1 MTTYQ
6 GQETSLVALL
16 LKEGLITLEQGEQ
29 VEDMAYG
36 TGLHVGEVLVR
47 EGYITEKEI
56 ARFLTIQFQ
65 KPFVRVSH
73 YDIEDEVLE
82 LLPPTLYF
90 EHKFLPMDK
99 FDDILLVASAGIL
112 SDEVIEQI
120 YTLTRCDVEVYISLF
135 SEIEQKFSSVYSD
148 DVINES
154 LGAQQARAREPGSR
168 TPTGRE
174 AELPPE
180 VANFFDSVASQA
192 FNSQSAESPA
202 MVSSPEMSGVLP
214 PDVLNF
220 FDTCESASLS
230 IDTQSVGAVPARGR
244 AAKSPDA
251 TSELPPDVMNFF
263 DTCET
268 RPEDTGSARAEA
280 SQANTGPLP
289 SDIVEFFDTASGKVQ
304 KKPKSQP
311 AGKTPREDDVSAGL
325 PSDVLD
331 FFDTA
336 GSGQQPAVGEV
347 TKGESIPDD
356 VAGFFD
362 TASGK
367 VSRDKKSR
375 TGKQPSL
382 GTASMPADVINFFDS
397 AEVDVE
403 EAAGREARSAE
414 LPADVL
420 NFFDTNTQATPSEI
434 KKRKKK
440 PKAPKSSKVRKKGKK
455 SSSKKSSSK
464 KSGSKASAGDTQEAL
479 RFFESSEQDVM
490 IPPTRRTKK
499 KEPAESAE
507 LFIDAAST
515 NELPADV
522 LDFFDTC
529 ESPEDSSSS

>member
-73 YDIEDEVLE
+73 YDIEDDVLS

-112 SDEVIEQI
+112 SDDVIEQI

-135 SEIEQKFSSVYSD
+135 SEIEQKFSAVYSD

-154 LGAQQARAREPGSR
+154 LGAQRERARE
-168 TPTGRE
+168 TGRVSNARE

-192 FNSQSAESPA
+192 FSSQSVESPV

-220 FDTCESASLS
+220 FDTCESASITL
-230 IDTQSVGAVPARGR
+230 DTQSVGAVATPRERGG
-244 AAKSPDA
+244 AKSPEL

-268 RPEDTGSARAEA
+268 RQQTEPTAPAEN

-289 SDIVEFFDTASGKVQ
+289 SDIVEFFDTASGVVD
-304 KKPKSQP
+304 KSHQQQAAP
-311 AGKTPREDDVSAGL
+311 VRNAMHGDDVSAGL

-331 FFDTA
+331 FFDTG
-336 GSGQQPAVGEV
+336 GSGQQEAVGAV
-347 TKGESIPDD
+347 TAGDSLPDD

-367 VSRDKKSR
+367 VEKKKKKKKKKK
-375 TGKQPSL
+375 GKPPST
-382 GTASMPADVINFFDS
+382 GTASMPADVINFFES
-397 AEVDVE
+397 AEVDV
-403 EAAGREARSAE
+403 ASKDGKSAE

-434 KKRKKK
+434 KKKKK
-440 PKAPKSSKVRKKGKK
+440 VKAPKSSKVRTK
-455 SSSKKSSSK
+455 SKKSSSK
-464 KSGSKASAGDTQEAL
+464 SKKSSKKKAGDTQQAL
-479 RFFESSEQDVM
+479 SFFESSEHETV
-490 IPPTRRTKK
+490 PPTRRTELSN
-499 KEPAESAE
+499 KEPGESAE

-515 NELPADV
+515 SELPADV

-529 ESPEDSSSS
+529 ETPEDKS